1 MAGTTS
7 EMVKG
12 RQPELPNA
20 RKSPFGLRLY
30 RSLTW
35 MARPAARFIL
45 RQRLRRGKEDPDRL
59 GERLGI
65 ASQARPDGPVAWVH
79 AASVGEANAVLPL
92 IEELG
97 RRRPG
102 LSVVLTTGTVTSAR
116 SIAPRLPAHALHQYV
131 PLDAPQ
137 LVGRFLDHWRPC
149 IGIFTEQEVWPNL
162 LMESRAR
169 GIPLALVNGRMS
181 EDSARRWR
189 GRPSLAHA
197 LFSSFDV
204 VLAQSEVY
212 AQRFA
217 GLGAKDSRNVGNLKI
232 DVPPLPIDQ
241 GAQDR
246 LRDACGG
253 RPLLLAAST
262 HAGEETIVAD
272 AHRTLATHMPGFLTI
287 IAPRH
292 PDRGMVL
299 ADELSAGGLH
309 VARRATGALPD
320 AITDI
325 YLADT
330 IGELGLLY
338 SLAPVALVG
347 GALVD
352 RGGQNPIEAVRLGSV
367 VLTGPNWWNFEE
379 AYSALIANGGAFAVA
394 DAEELA
400 ERTLDLLTHE
410 DARQTACRGAQ
421 EALSSLGGALERT
434 IERLL
439 PLIVPAGAT
448 TSARA

>member
-12 RQPELPNA
+12 RQPEQPNA
-20 RKSPFGLRLY
+20 RPSPLGLKVY

-35 MARPAARFIL
+35 LARPAARFIL

-59 GERLGI
+59 GERMGI
-65 ASQARPDGPVAWVH
+65 ASRTRPAGEVAWVH

-97 RRRPG
+97 LQRPG
-102 LSVVLTTGTVTSAR
+102 LTVVLTTGTVTSAR
-116 SIAPRLPAHALHQYV
+116 SIMPRLPAHALHQYV

-162 LMESRAR
+162 LMESAAR

-181 EDSARRWR
+181 EESARRWL
-189 GRPSLAHA
+189 GRPALAKA
-197 LFSSFDV
+197 LFSRFDV
-204 VLAQSEVY
+204 VLAQSETY

-217 GLGAKDSRNVGNLKI
+217 QLGARDARNVGNLKI
-232 DVPPLPIDQ
+232 DVPPLPVD
-241 GAQDR
+241 ATARAR
-246 LRDACGG
+246 LAEACGS

-262 HAGEETIVAD
+262 HDGEERIVAD
-272 AHRTLATHMPGFLTI
+272 AHGALASLLPGLLTI

-292 PDRGMVL
+292 PDRGPAI
-299 ADELSAGGLH
+299 ADDLTARGLT
-309 VARRATGALPD
+309 VTRRAAGALPD
-320 AITDI
+320 AATDI

-338 SLAPVALVG
+338 ALAPVALVG
-347 GALVD
+347 GALVEH
-352 RGGQNPIEAVRLGSV
+352 GGQNPIEAVRLGSV
-367 VLTGPNWWNFEE
+367 VMTGPHRWNFEE
-379 AYSALIANGGAFAVA
+379 AYDALIANGGGFTVA
-394 DAEELA
+394 NADELA
-400 ERTLDLLTHE
+400 ERAHDLLTH
-410 DARQTACRGAQ
+410 DQTRATACRGAQ
-421 EALSSLGGALERT
+421 EALARLGGALERT

-439 PLIVPAGAT
+439 PLLAPTGAK
-448 TSARA
+448 ARART